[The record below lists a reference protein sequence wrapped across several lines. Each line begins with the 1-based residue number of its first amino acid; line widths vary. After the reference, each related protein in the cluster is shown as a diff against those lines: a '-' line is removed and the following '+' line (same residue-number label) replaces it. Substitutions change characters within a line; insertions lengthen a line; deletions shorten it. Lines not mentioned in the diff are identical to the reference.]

1 MGDPFRP
8 VKNWPVIFGQLHFA
22 SYFMEIR
29 LDLEG
34 LKI

>member
-8 VKNWPVIFGQLHFA
+8 VQNWPVIFGQLNLA
-22 SYFMEIR
+22 SCFIEIR